1 MTGLRHSLEA
11 LRAEEHGAIAIM
23 FGLSFAILLTVAGLA
38 VDSSR
43 VYNVNFKVRESLDA
57 AALAAAKLL
66 DDEHASDAQ
75 FQSVGEAYVN
85 AYIKRVNIN
94 HVKIDNVKIT
104 PDRTASSVSA
114 SADVSMPAMF
124 GRISS
129 AVANFKFTPTA
140 TVIYKPRKIEMALV
154 LDVTGSMCDVPPFN
168 PADACSS
175 GAKLSALKVAA
186 KDMIDALA
194 TTDPAPGAIRMS
206 ITPYSASVNA
216 GGYAAMV
223 SGGASTDGCVVE
235 RTGGGAYTDGS
246 PSGSGALGTSSTADN
261 PSYSCPSADVLP
273 LTDVATDEDALKHR
287 IDDMRGFGGTAG
299 HIGLAWGWYTISPS
313 WSSIWPSDSRP
324 KDYNKDK
331 TIKAIVLMTD
341 GMFNTAYRNGGENYA
356 WPDMATADPSKPGTS
371 SYQALKICENIR
383 NHGADM
389 QIYTVGFQTPPE
401 AEALLK
407 ECSGAA
413 NFFNADNASQLSEA
427 FKTIANKLTIMRV
440 SG

>member
-1 MTGLRHSLEA
+1 MTGLKHSFEA
-11 LRAEEHGAIAIM
+11 LRADERGAVAIM
-23 FGLSFAILLTVAGLA
+23 FGLSFVILLTIAGLA

-66 DDEHASDAQ
+66 DDEYASDAQ
-75 FQSVGEAYVN
+75 FQTIGEAYVN
-85 AYIKRVNIN
+85 AYIKRISVDD
-94 HVKIDNVKIT
+94 VKIQNVKIT
-104 PDRTASSVSA
+104 PDRTVGSVTA
-114 SADVSMPAMF
+114 QADVSMPALF
-124 GRISS
+124 GRISA
-129 AVANFKFTPTA
+129 AVTNFTFTPTA
-140 TVIYKPRKIEMALV
+140 TVIYKPRKIELALV
-154 LDVTGSMCDVPPFN
+154 LDITGSMCDAPPFN
-168 PADACSS
+168 AADACSS
-175 GAKLSALKVAA
+175 GAKLSALKDAA
-186 KDMIDALA
+186 KDMVDALA
-194 TTDPAPGAIRMS
+194 TTDPAPGAIRVS
-206 ITPYSASVNA
+206 IAPYSASLNA
-216 GGYAAMV
+216 GTYAAMV
-223 SGGASTDGCVVE
+223 SGSASIDGCVVE

-261 PSYSCPSADVLP
+261 PSYSCPTADVLP
-273 LTDVATDEDALKHR
+273 LTDVATNDNALRQR
-287 IDDMRGFGGTAG
+287 INDLRGFGGTAG
-299 HIGLAWGWYTISPS
+299 HIGLAWGWYTVSPS
-313 WSSIWPSDSRP
+313 WSSIWPSSSRP
-324 KDYNKDK
+324 QAYNKDK

-356 WPDMATADPSKPGTS
+356 WPDTATADPSKPGTS

-383 NHGADM
+383 GRGEEM

-413 NFFNADNASQLSEA
+413 NFFNAGNASQLSEA